1 MIELTEE
8 QTQAMRNER
17 PPLHLVD
24 PATQE
29 VYVLIRK
36 SVYDLTCNI
45 VGGGKGKVWDD
56 ADDNALIRK
65 RA

>member
-1 MIELTEE
+1 
-8 QTQAMRNER
+8 MRNER
-17 PPLHLVD
+17 VPLHVVD

-36 SVYDLTCNI
+36 SVYDLTCKI
-45 VGGGKGKVWDD
+45 VAGGKGKVWDD
-56 ADDNALIRK
+56 DADDDLIRK